1 VSLVELSET
10 GPAQSEAGHFFTPVR
25 AVGFLMAFGVA
36 ALVALPLFGVLRFA
50 VQGDAELWPH
60 LAAYVLPNAIWQT
73 ALLLLGVAILTV
85 ATGMGAAWLVT
96 TFEFP
101 WRRALLWLLPLP
113 LAIPTYISAYVYADL
128 LDAGGPVQAALRGM
142 LGIKSGAVLPP
153 MQSLWGAI
161 FVISAVLYPYVYLAT
176 RAMFQT
182 NCAIFIDAARTL
194 GASPLRLARDITVPL
209 ARPALAVGVSLALLE
224 TLNDIGASEYLGV
237 QTLTLTIFTTWL
249 ARGSLGGAA
258 QIAVAMLILVAGLI
272 ALERYGRRN
281 ERYNTSLQ
289 DARVADRVAL
299 HGWRKWLV
307 TALCLLPV
315 VIGFMIPAAVLVN
328 ETIKRHLLMGFDS
341 TLLHAGMNTVWLAAI
356 ATVATLLLGLGAVVP
371 LRLLRHPFVLACAT
385 IATLGYA
392 LPATVLSLGLLSPL
406 VGIDEALNWLTR
418 HLTGSPVGL
427 LIAGSSAAL
436 IIAYSVRFLAISIGF
451 LHSGFARLSP
461 ELDEAARMLGA
472 GPMTLVRSVH
482 LPLLRPALW
491 GAALL
496 IFIDCLKELPAT
508 LLLRP
513 LNVDTLST
521 YIYQFATRGNFEE
534 GALAALLIVLAG
546 TLPVMRIVHLSETVH
561 SKARSHP
568 PGR

>member
-1 VSLVELSET
+1 MSLVEISET
-10 GPAQSEAGHFFTPVR
+10 GPVPSGAGHFFSRT
-25 AVGFLMAFGVA
+25 AAFAASFAVA
-36 ALVALPLFGVLRFA
+36 ALVALPLFGVLRYA
-50 VQGDAELWPH
+50 IQGDAQLWPH
-60 LAAYVLPNAIWQT
+60 LAAYVLPHALWQT
-73 ALLLLGVAILTV
+73 AVLLLGVAVLTA
-85 ATGMGAAWLVT
+85 ATGTGAAWLVT

-101 WRRALLWLLPLP
+101 GRKTMLWLLPLP

-128 LDAGGPVQAALRGM
+128 LDAGGPVQNLLRSM
-142 LGIKSGAVLPP
+142 LGMQSGAVLPP
-153 MQSLWGAI
+153 MQSLAGAI
-161 FVISAVLYPYVYLAT
+161 FVMSAVLYPYVYLAT

-249 ARGSLGGAA
+249 SRGSLGGAA
-258 QIAVAMLILVAGLI
+258 QIALAMLVLVAALI
-272 ALERYGRRN
+272 ALERYGRRHQRYSAAMQDN
-281 ERYNTSLQ
+281 RLSERVHLP
-289 DARVADRVAL
+289 
-299 HGWRKWLV
+299 GWRKWLV

-315 VIGFMIPAAVLVN
+315 MIGFFVPAAALLH
-328 ETIKRHLLMGFDS
+328 ETIRRGLLSGFDAA
-341 TLLHAGMNTVWLAAI
+341 LIHAATSTVWLAGL
-356 ATVATLLLGLGAVVP
+356 ATIATLLLGLAAVVP
-371 LRLLRHPFVLACAT
+371 LRLLHHHFVLACAT
-385 IATLGYA
+385 IASLGYA
-392 LPATVLSLGLLSPL
+392 VPATVLALGLLTPL
-406 VGIDEALNWLTR
+406 VGFDETINWLTR
-418 HLTGSPVGL
+418 HVAGYPVGL
-427 LIAGSSAAL
+427 LLAGSSAAL

-461 ELDEAARMLGA
+461 ELDEAARMFGA

-513 LNVDTLST
+513 LNVETLST

-546 TLPVMRIVHLSETVH
+546 TLPVMRIVQLAENVH
-561 SKARSHP
+561 PTPRSGP
-568 PGR
+568 VR

>member
-1 VSLVELSET
+1 MSLVELSET
-10 GPAQSEAGHFFTPVR
+10 GRAQRQAGRLLSPLRITGFTT
-25 AVGFLMAFGVA
+25 AFAVA
-36 ALVALPLFGVLRFA
+36 ALVALPLFGVVRFA
-50 VQGDAELWPH
+50 AQGDAELWPH

-73 ALLLLGVAILTV
+73 ALLLLGVAVLT
-85 ATGMGAAWLVT
+85 ATTGTGAAWLVT

-101 WRRALLWLLPLP
+101 WRRAVLWLLPLP

-128 LDAGGPVQAALRGM
+128 LDAGGPVQTALRGM
-142 LGIKSGAVLPP
+142 LGVKSGAVLPQ

-161 FVISAVLYPYVYLAT
+161 FMISAVLYPYVYLAT

-182 NCAIFIDAARTL
+182 NCAIFIDAARAL

-249 ARGSLGGAA
+249 TRGSLGGAA
-258 QIAVAMLILVAGLI
+258 QIAVAMLILVAALI

-281 ERYNTSLQ
+281 ERYNASVQ
-289 DARVADRVAL
+289 DVRLADRVAL
-299 HGWRKWLV
+299 HGWHKWLV

-315 VIGFMIPAAVLVN
+315 VIGFIIPAAVLAN
-328 ETIKRHLLMGFDS
+328 ETIKRHLLLGLDAAM
-341 TLLHAGMNTVWLAAI
+341 LQAGVNTVWLAAI
-356 ATVATLLLGLGAVVP
+356 ATLVTLLLGLAAIVP
-371 LRLLRHPFVLACAT
+371 LRLLQHPFVLACAT
-385 IATLGYA
+385 IASLGYA
-392 LPATVLSLGLLSPL
+392 VPATVLSLGLLSPL
-406 VGIDEALNWLTR
+406 VGVDEAVNWLAR
-418 HLTGSPVGL
+418 HVTGNSVGL
-427 LIAGSSAAL
+427 LIAGSSTAL
-436 IIAYSVRFLAISIGF
+436 VIAYSVRFLAISIGF

-472 GPMTLVRSVH
+472 GPMTVVRSVH

-513 LNVDTLST
+513 LNVETLST

-546 TLPVMRIVHLSETVH
+546 TLPVMRIVQLTETMH
-561 SKARSHP
+561 SRARARP
-568 PGR
+568 PDR